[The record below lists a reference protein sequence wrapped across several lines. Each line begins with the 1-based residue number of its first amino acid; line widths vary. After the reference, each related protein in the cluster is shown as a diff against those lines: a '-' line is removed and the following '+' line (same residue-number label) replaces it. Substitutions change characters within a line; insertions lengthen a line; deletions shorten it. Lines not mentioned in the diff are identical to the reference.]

1 MSQTESTETKLN
13 LGELSKSNSTVRRFS
28 TLAGTLVSQ
37 SPRGADR
44 CRTFYLDSSLLEI
57 SSHLIGCSGTSE
69 IFRGTLG
76 GKTVAIKQ
84 LRMDVVMDRD
94 RKELADLIREICLMC
109 RSVFLLQIVT
119 KWINMHLLP

>member
-1 MSQTESTETKLN
+1 M
-13 LGELSKSNSTVRRFS
+13 
-28 TLAGTLVSQ
+28 
-37 SPRGADR
+37 
-44 CRTFYLDSSLLEI
+44 
-57 SSHLIGCSGTSE
+57 
-69 IFRGTLG
+69 G